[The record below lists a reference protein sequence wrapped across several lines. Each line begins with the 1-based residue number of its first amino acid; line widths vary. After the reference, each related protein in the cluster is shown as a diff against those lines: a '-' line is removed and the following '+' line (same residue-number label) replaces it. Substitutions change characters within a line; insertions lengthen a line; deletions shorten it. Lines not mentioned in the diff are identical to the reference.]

1 MARWTLSDQAE
12 RTLDAWLDGLQRGQ
26 IRLQD
31 LPPSVAA
38 FIHAGEAYGRA
49 SRQPEIDR
57 LNHLLDAYWARA
69 FLTNDE
75 RRERILQRLDRGLQE
90 ADEATWA
97 RIEQELAQTN
107 AQRTAEATTVAA
119 EEHHSVHSRRNRA
132 ETFPHQSEQ
141 HPKRAA

>member
-49 SRQPEIDR
+49 SRQPEIDA
-57 LNHLLDAYWARA
+57 LNHQLDLLYLAAFNPKDRA
-69 FLTNDE
+69 EVLQRRLDKHFAAQAALFFAEPQIQGPAPHSE
-75 RRERILQRLDRGLQE
+75 RR
-90 ADEATWA
+90 
-97 RIEQELAQTN
+97 
-107 AQRTAEATTVAA
+107 AA
-119 EEHHSVHSRRNRA
+119 
-132 ETFPHQSEQ
+132 
-141 HPKRAA
+141 

>member
-49 SRQPEIDR
+49 SRQPEIDL

-75 RRERILQRLDRGLQE
+75 RRERILQRLERGLQE
-90 ADEATWA
+90 ADEAAWA
-97 RIEQELAQTN
+97 RIEKELATVV
-107 AQRTAEATTVAA
+107 ADAPSITDISHTKEAA
-119 EEHHSVHSRRNRA
+119 
-132 ETFPHQSEQ
+132 
-141 HPKRAA
+141 